1 MNLNFSI
8 FIIVLLLVRTCS
20 AHGVD
25 ISIRWH
31 TDDPD
36 EQEDRVEAV
45 CTAIPPGECCKPSQ
59 EALPTLHG
67 IAFSSSQISGLLQG
81 QFAAG
86 WGAKGRNY
94 EDIPTC
100 TGAPILR
107 VYGPTYALRYHP
119 PLPVDSMDMPIGEPH
134 EIIFAASWLDLR
146 TRFPPDSATARYLQY
161 QGVGGLILGKDRWS
175 AASDGIPFP
184 KRSRAQKLNS
194 WAPHGTALITTPSR
208 WRYPDLYIVNGTNFT
223 ESGNG
228 SFRSLDGSI
237 LDLTRLA
244 KRNRPN
250 EWERPMT

>member
-1 MNLNFSI
+1 MILNHAI
-8 FIIVLLLVRTCS
+8 FITFLFLFKIWS

-45 CTAIPPGECCKPSQ
+45 CTSIPPGECCKPSR
-59 EALPTLHG
+59 EDVPILHG
-67 IAFSSSQISGLLQG
+67 IAFSSTMIHGLLEG
-81 QFAAG
+81 QFAAA
-86 WGAKGRNY
+86 WGAKGPNY

-107 VYGPTYALRYHP
+107 VFGPSPIFGVLKYHP
-119 PLPVDSMDMPIGEPH
+119 PLPLDSMDMPVGEPH
-134 EIIFAASWLDLR
+134 EIIFAASWVDLR
-146 TRFPPDSATARYLQY
+146 TRFPPDFASSRYLQY
-161 QGVGGLILGKDRWS
+161 QGIGGLILGKDRWS

-184 KRSRAQKLNS
+184 KRSRAQRLNS

-223 ESGNG
+223 DSGDGNFKSSNG
-228 SFRSLDGSI
+228 TL
-237 LDLTRLA
+237 LDLTRLTQ
-244 KRNRPN
+244 R
-250 EWERPMT
+250 